1 MESKS
6 CLFIVSTP
14 IGNLE
19 DISFRALNALKNVDF
34 ILCEDTRRSIKLL
47 NHFGIK
53 KPLISYHKFNE
64 FSSVETILDRLMR
77 GETAALIS
85 DAGTPLISDPGH
97 ILIKK
102 LIEYHLCF
110 EVIPGANALLP
121 ALIYS
126 GFDTERFFFYGFLQ
140 KKKSKRKEELSSI
153 AHYPYPVIIYV
164 APHDLKDILWE
175 TAKLLPL
182 QQLSLSKEISKIYEQ
197 TFRGTAEEI
206 ISALGEEI
214 RGEYVLVFD
223 KADEIEEQPGSAEL
237 SEDELKEQY
246 QALIDAGI
254 NPNDALKLLA
264 KRLNTNKRELYD
276 KLRK

>member
-19 DISFRALNALKNVDF
+19 DISLRALNALKKVDF

-47 NHFGIK
+47 NHFEIK

-64 FSSVETILDRLMR
+64 FSSVETILDRLKH

-126 GFDTERFFFYGFLQ
+126 GFDTQRFFFYGFLQ

-153 AHYPYPVIIYV
+153 ARCPYPVIIYI

-175 TAKLLPL
+175 ITKLLPL
-182 QQLSLSKEISKIYEQ
+182 QQLSLSKEISKIFEH

-223 KADEIEEQPGSAEL
+223 KADTVKEQSAPSEL

-246 QALIDAGI
+246 QELIDSGS

-264 KRLNTNKRELYD
+264 KRLSTNKRALYD